1 MPTNR
6 PDRNR
11 WRWLAA
17 LVVAVGLVAGWHA
30 SALAQTRAASGGA
43 AGSAAVDP
51 KPGPAR
57 PAPPKEN
64 TSPDFIPSETV
75 SSDKPVSFPTDI

>member
-1 MPTNR
+1 M
-6 PDRNR
+6 
-11 WRWLAA
+11 
-17 LVVAVGLVAGWHA
+17 AVGLVAGWHA
-30 SALAQTRAASGGA
+30 SASAQSRAASGGA
-43 AGSAAVDP
+43 AGSAAEDP
-51 KPGPAR
+51 KPGPAQ